1 LQGRNYY
8 SCYMLSKSQISLLKS
23 LQQKKF
29 RMEHGYFLVEGI
41 KSVKEF
47 IDSAYQIEAIYHTA
61 TFDPNLLILS
71 RNINFNEISLNDL
84 EKISTLKTPQEV
96 LALVKMPKWPVLDHN
111 LLKQKFSIVLDGIQD
126 PGNMGTIIRT
136 ADWFGIQHIICSEDT
151 VDVYNPKVIQA
162 TMGSLSR
169 INVHYTDLKNLLSN
183 IKLPVFGA
191 LLDGTNIYQTDF
203 GTEGLV
209 IMGNEG
215 NGLRPEI
222 IKLVQRA
229 ITIPRVG
236 KAESLNVG
244 IATAIFCSEINRKS
258 FK

>member
-1 LQGRNYY
+1 
-8 SCYMLSKSQISLLKS
+8 MLSKSQISLLKS
-23 LQQKKF
+23 LQHKKF
-29 RMEHGYFLVEGI
+29 RTEHGFFLVEGI

-47 IDSAYQIEAIYHTA
+47 IDSTYQIEAIYHTFA
-61 TFDPNLLILS
+61 FDPNLLKLS

-96 LALVKMPKWPVLDHN
+96 IALVKLPKWPTLNHN
-111 LLKQKFSIVLDGIQD
+111 VLKQKFSIVLDGIQD

-136 ADWFGIQHIICSEDT
+136 ADWFGIQHIICADDT
-151 VDVYNPKVIQA
+151 VDVYNPKVVQA

-169 INVHYTDLKNLLSN
+169 INVHYVDLKNFLSHIN
-183 IKLPVFGA
+183 LPIFGA
-191 LLDGTNIYQTDF
+191 LLDGTNIYNVSF
-203 GTEGLV
+203 GNEGLV

-222 IKLVQRA
+222 IELVQHA
-229 ITIPRVG
+229 VTIPRMG